1 MKRDWIL
8 AIGGSDEDGVTVFL
22 YQGWTKDEMKQELVY
37 TCESLREMYEE
48 EPYSAPSGEYS
59 GDYDFG
65 TETVEDVQERDNGNL
80 YAYICFEGLHID
92 VEATPM
98 DELKGVSK

>member
-1 MKRDWIL
+1 MKRDWL
-8 AIGGSDEDGVTVFL
+8 MAIGGSDEDGVTVFICPNR
-22 YQGWTKDEMKQELVY
+22 TEAEMKQELVWY
-37 TCESLREMYEE
+37 CESLREMYEE

-65 TETVEDVQERDNGNL
+65 TEKVEDVEVRDNGHL

-92 VEATPM
+92 VEAVPM
-98 DELKGVSK
+98 DTLKEVTK